1 MPEEC
6 NKIRYTLYIYTVGVD
21 MEHKPAASRKLS
33 ITKFGLG
40 IVVLLG
46 MLSSLPFVELSEQS
60 LRTLVM
66 GVTTLVLGYCGGN
79 VGEWYA
85 RRKS

>member
-1 MPEEC
+1 MP
-6 NKIRYTLYIYTVGVD
+6 KKRGSVWVTLYLYTIGVD
-21 MEHKPAASRKLS
+21 MGNKPAASRKLA
-33 ITKFGLG
+33 ITKLGLA

-46 MLSSLPFVELSEQS
+46 TLSSLPFTELTEQS

>member
-1 MPEEC
+1 
-6 NKIRYTLYIYTVGVD
+6 
-21 MEHKPAASRKLS
+21 MESDNSTGSRKLYV
-33 ITKFGLG
+33 TKLGLI

-46 MLSSLPFVELSEQS
+46 GISSTPFFEVSEHALQ
-60 LRTLVM
+60 TLVM

-85 RRKS
+85 RRK